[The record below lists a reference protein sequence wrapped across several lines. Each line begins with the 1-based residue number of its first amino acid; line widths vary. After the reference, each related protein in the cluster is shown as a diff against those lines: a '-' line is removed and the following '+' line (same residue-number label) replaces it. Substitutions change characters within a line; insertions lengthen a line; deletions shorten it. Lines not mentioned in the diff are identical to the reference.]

1 MCTGLFCL
9 VLSYSM
15 SSGWI
20 SVISLIVYL
29 YFRIASL
36 GQSQLYESQV
46 ASEATLRDTDEI
58 YLYQTATNH
67 SKARTVCHIFPLQWR
82 HNGLDGVS
90 NHQPQLCLLNRLFWR
105 RPKKTSKL
113 RVTGLWR
120 EFPAQ
125 MASNAENVSIWWR
138 HHVRMYSAKWMRFE
152 NYNIIH
158 ELLLHISIKVSSD
171 LIRSYRWHARLMPIA
186 QNPASYK
193 FHGKLGNL
201 WKPHCSSW
209 WISP

>member
-1 MCTGLFCL
+1 MNFCDFFNCIPIFQDCVTGT
-9 VLSYSM
+9 
-15 SSGWI
+15 I
-20 SVISLIVYL
+20 SIVWEPSCIWSNPEGYWWK
-29 YFRIASL
+29 
-36 GQSQLYESQV
+36 
-46 ASEATLRDTDEI
+46 

-90 NHQPQLCLLNRLFWR
+90 NHQPHHCLLNHLFWR
-105 RPKKTSKL
+105 RSKKTSKL

-171 LIRSYRWHARLMPIA
+171 LIWSYRWHARLIPIA